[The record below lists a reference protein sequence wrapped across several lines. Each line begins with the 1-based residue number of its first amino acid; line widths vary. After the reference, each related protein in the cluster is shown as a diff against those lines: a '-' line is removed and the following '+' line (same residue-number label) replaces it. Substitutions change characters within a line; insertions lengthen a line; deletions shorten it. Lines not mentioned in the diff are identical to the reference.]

1 MKALKPTAQDNR
13 IAEQASVLSGGYVRK
28 NIQVTEAQSE
38 VLRRLSFEL
47 RKSEAE
53 LVREALDA
61 WIAKQ

>member
-1 MKALKPTAQDNR
+1 MKAIKPTTQDNR
-13 IAEQASVLSGGYVRK
+13 IAEQANVLSGGYVRK

-38 VLRRLSFEL
+38 VLRRLSFER